1 MNTLEPTIVICLVLV
16 FLMSAR
22 LVGGTVYVW
31 QDGCSKYWKG
41 RVVSNAPTKYG
52 KKQWYVE
59 YENDTQLHVE
69 KEEEMIGWRPWMDAE
84 D

>member
-1 MNTLEPTIVICLVLV
+1 MY
-16 FLMSAR
+16 
-22 LVGGTVYVW
+22 G
-31 QDGCSKYWKG
+31 DGCSKYWKG
-41 RVVSNAPTKYG
+41 RVVSNAPPKYG
-52 KKQWYVE
+52 KKQWNVE